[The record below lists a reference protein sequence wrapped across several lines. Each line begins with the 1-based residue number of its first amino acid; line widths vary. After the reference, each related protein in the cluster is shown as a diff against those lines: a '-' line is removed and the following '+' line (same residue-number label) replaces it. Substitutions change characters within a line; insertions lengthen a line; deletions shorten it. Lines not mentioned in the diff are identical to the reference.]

1 MTSTAYRTCP
11 LCEACCGLE
20 ITLEDGKVKVIR
32 GDRADPFSR
41 GYLCPKGTTLG
52 RLHDD
57 PDRLR
62 RPLVKRDGRHVEVS
76 WEEAFATVD
85 RGLTP
90 LLAADRNSVAIYL
103 GNPNVHNVHAAFAVR
118 PLVKALGTRNVYSAS
133 TVDQM
138 PKHVAAGHMFGHPL
152 AIPVPDL
159 DRTQHLLILGANP
172 VVSNGSLATAPDWPG
187 RLKALR
193 ARGGRLVVVDPRRTE
208 TADRADEW
216 VPIRPGTDPALLL
229 AMIHVVFADGLLDL
243 GDAAPHVTGVEAVAD
258 AVLPFTPEVVAP
270 FTGVDPDRI
279 RRLAR
284 EFATADRAVA
294 YGRIGTHTVPFGTL
308 AAWAVDV
315 LNTVTGNLDRPG
327 SAMFAHAAHDP
338 VRRPPRRFRT
348 GRFHSRVRNLPEVLN
363 ELPVATLAD
372 EITTPGDGQVRGLV
386 TVAGNPALTAPD
398 GGRLERALADLEFMV
413 SVDPYLNETT
423 RHADVILPPP
433 SVLERPHY
441 DLQFQSLSIRNH
453 VRWSDPVFPL
463 EPDRPDEF
471 QILSRL
477 AAIAAGMGPEVDT
490 DALAEATLVSMVQA
504 AVADPDSPIADR
516 DPAEILG
523 MVGGESPFERLF
535 DFRIRTG
542 HRGDGFGT
550 DPEGLTLERLRAH
563 PHGIDFGPLTPRL
576 PDAVSDP
583 DGKVRLAPT
592 EILADL
598 PRLRRA
604 IEAAP
609 TNGLRLVGRRQLRTA
624 NSWTHNI
631 EVLVKGKEA
640 CTLQIHP
647 DDAARLGLED
657 SAAARV
663 RTKRGSVVVPVEVT
677 DRIMPGVV
685 SLPYGWGHDREGTRL
700 SVASRRPGV
709 NMNLLTS
716 SAEVEPLSGNAI
728 LNGIP
733 VEVSPA

>member
-1 MTSTAYRTCP
+1 MTTTAYRTCP

-20 ITLEDGKVKVIR
+20 ITLEGGRVKVIR

-62 RPLVKRDGRHVEVS
+62 RPLVRRDGTHVEVS
-76 WEEAFATVD
+76 WEAAFAEVA
-85 RGLTP
+85 RHLTP
-90 LLAADRNSVAIYL
+90 LLAKDRDSVAIYL
-103 GNPNVHNVHAAFAVR
+103 GNPNVHNIHAAFAVR
-118 PLVKALGTRNVYSAS
+118 PLVQALGTRNVYSAS

-138 PKHVAAGHMFGHPL
+138 PKHVSAGYMFGHPL
-152 AIPVPDL
+152 TIPVPDL
-159 DRTQHLLILGANP
+159 DRTDHLLILGANP

-187 RLKALR
+187 RLDALR

-208 TADRADEW
+208 TADRADRW
-216 VPIRPGTDPALLL
+216 VPLRPGSDPALLL
-229 AMIHVVFADGLLDL
+229 AMVNVVFADGLVDL
-243 GDAAPHVTGVEAVAD
+243 GDAAPYVVGVDDVATAVE
-258 AVLPFTPEVVAP
+258 PFTPEAVAR
-270 FTGVDPDRI
+270 FTGVDPETVRM
-279 RRLAR
+279 LAR
-284 EFATADRAVA
+284 EFATAERAVA

-327 SAMFAHAAHDP
+327 GAMFPHAAHDP
-338 VRRPPRRFRT
+338 IRRRPRRFRT
-348 GRFHSRVRNLPEVLN
+348 GRFRSRVRDLPEVLN

-372 EITTPGDGQVRGLV
+372 EILTPGDGQVRALI

-398 GGRLERALADLEFMV
+398 GARLERALSELEFMV

-423 RHADVILPPP
+423 RHADVVLPPP
-433 SVLERPHY
+433 SALQRPHY
-441 DLQFQSLSIRNH
+441 DLQFQSLSVRNFA
-453 VRWSDPVFPL
+453 RWSDPVLPL
-463 EPDRPDEF
+463 DPDHPDEF
-471 QILSRL
+471 RILSRL
-477 AAIAAGMGPEVDT
+477 AAIAAGMGPDT
-490 DALAEATLVSMVQA
+490 DVDALAEATLASMVQA
-504 AVADPDSPIADR
+504 AVADADSPVAGR
-516 DPAEILG
+516 DPGEILG
-523 MVGGESPFERLF
+523 MLEGDSPFERLF
-535 DFRIRTG
+535 DFKVRTG
-542 HRGDGFGT
+542 HRGDGFGAN
-550 DPEGLTLERLRAH
+550 PEGLTLGRLKAA

-576 PDAVSDP
+576 PDVVSDP
-583 DGKVRLAPT
+583 DGKVRLAPP

-604 IEAAP
+604 AESP

-657 SAAARV
+657 AAPARV
-663 RTKRGSVVVPVEVT
+663 QASGGTVVVPVEVT
-677 DRIMPGVV
+677 DRMMPGVV

-716 SAEVEPLSGNAI
+716 TAEVEPLSGVAI

-733 VEVSPA
+733 VEVSRA